1 MRLIPVLLAA
11 LLSVLLSSL
20 LAPPAL
26 AEALDADPRGLE
38 RLGIE
43 ALAAGDKD
51 AARAHFEAMFAANEI
66 KQYLPYRDYLGEALV
81 LERLEDHEAS
91 AEEYR
96 FGIRDDALRTVQVLR
111 ILSEHPQRETLVQ
124 EAYAHIRALAAAAE
138 AGEQAQIYTTSKG
151 APRYLKPM
159 DTAAVLAA
167 SERGERLNYCYVP
180 SLDLSDAETLPEKI
194 HLNRCVVGEVRVADQ
209 DVGRLYIS
217 GFILGDA
224 NLGKTWEGERHKSR
238 TVAASR
244 YDELFFRDA
253 VFMGRANF
261 AGVRVSGLR
270 AYFPMAVFEGEADF
284 KGADFKGITEFRFAS
299 FGAGADFR
307 NLRMHGA
314 VYFVSTRFRDDV
326 VFTQVQSDDDVYF
339 PSATFEGEARFDRCE
354 WQESA
359 TFEDSRFL
367 GPAIFEGTH
376 LRKRLN
382 LSRAVFHGPLMVNS
396 VQAQDMDALGAW
408 FKSDATFVD
417 SKFDG
422 RVRFSPD
429 AVTRVQ
435 GLRDLDSLLPLYRD
449 YQGDEDAEEP
459 LTRVSSYGVGS
470 VDDLITRIDADLSFD
485 NTHFGGFTVFERIH
499 FGQEGGGNVASFYN
513 AQFLGETHF
522 EDTTWNAVADF
533 STIFGAEVAFNRAR
547 FEQALILDDAYV
559 RGRVTLTD
567 ASFADSATWS
577 WYAAEILNFQVYPE
591 HVDHPDG
598 GHRLFY
604 EQCALGNIDPTD
616 LRIQRLALDGVSN
629 PDDVRQVCYD
639 YVIDEFVGLKEH
651 YADEAMT
658 EDEDDAYWW
667 ERHHET
673 MSRLHA
679 GGAMNTARAITRLL
693 LFELCFGWGVR
704 LGNLGICTLVVT
716 ALFAWI
722 YRVSCPDTVL
732 SYDGGDIL
740 IRDVSYVGLFFVSLQ
755 SMLAINTGW
764 DFGDDDHRFRY
775 LNTLQTLIGVII
787 LTFFVGAYTR
797 MILA

>member
-1 MRLIPVLLAA
+1 MRLITALLAA
-11 LLSVLLSSL
+11 LLLALS
-20 LAPPAL
+20 LASASPAR
-26 AEALDADPRGLE
+26 AETLDADPRRLE
-38 RLGIE
+38 RLGE
-43 ALAAGDKD
+43 AALSERDKET
-51 AARAHFEAMFAANEI
+51 ARTHFEAMLAASEI

-81 LERLEDHEAS
+81 LERLEDHS
-91 AEEYR
+91 AAAEKYR
-96 FGIRDDALRTVQVLR
+96 FGIQDDALRAVQVLR
-111 ILSEHPQRETLVQ
+111 ILSEHPQREALVQ
-124 EAYAHIRALAAAAE
+124 EAYAHIRGLAAAAA
-138 AGEQAQIYTTSKG
+138 AGEDALIYTTSKG

-159 DTAAVLAA
+159 DTAEVLAA

-180 SLDLSDAETLPEKI
+180 SLDLSGVANLPEKI

-224 NLGKTWEGERHKSR
+224 DLGKVWEGERHKSR
-238 TVAASR
+238 TLAASR
-244 YDELFFRDA
+244 FEELFFRDA

-261 AGVRVSGLR
+261 AGVRVSGAR

-284 KGADFKGITEFRFAS
+284 KGAEFEGVTEFRFAS

-367 GPAIFEGTH
+367 GPALFEGTR

-382 LSRAVFHGPLMVNS
+382 LSRAVFHAPLMVNS
-396 VQAQDMDALGAW
+396 VQAQELDVLGAW
-408 FKSDATFVD
+408 FQESVSFVD
-417 SKFDG
+417 SNFEG

-435 GLRDLDSLLPLYRD
+435 GLKDLDSLLPLYRD
-449 YQGDEDAEEP
+449 YQGDQDAEEP
-459 LTRVSSYGVGS
+459 LTRVASYGVED
-470 VDDLITRIDADLSFD
+470 VDDLITRVDADLNFD

-499 FGQEGGGNVASFYN
+499 FGGDGGRHVASFYN

-522 EDTTWNAVADF
+522 EDTTWSAVADF
-533 STIFGAEVAFNRAR
+533 STIFGAEVAFNRAT

-567 ASFADSATWS
+567 AAFADSAYWS
-577 WYAAEILNFQVYPE
+577 WYGAEILNFQVYPE

-604 EQCALGNIDPTD
+604 ERCALGEIDPTD
-616 LRIQRLALDGVSN
+616 LRIQRLSLDGVSN

-639 YVIDEFVGLKEH
+639 YLIDEFVGLKEH

-679 GGAMNTARAITRLL
+679 GGTVNTFRAVIRLL

-722 YRVSCPDTVL
+722 YRVFCPDTVL
-732 SYDGGDIL
+732 SYDGEDVL
-740 IRDVSYVGLFFVSLQ
+740 VRDVSYVGLFFVSLQ

-775 LNTLQTLIGVII
+775 LNTIQTLIGVII